1 MEEEV
6 ERGYGAYFL
15 FHGLLDSNFRSL
27 ELLIFI
33 CSSPAA
39 GGKGRDEAAHGEEDG
54 EAGEGNL
61 PSRAAFYET
70 EVLQENTTR
79 FSCGEQDWN
88 NEESGVF
95 EPNGNPGGCPR
106 VV

>member
-61 PSRAAFYET
+61 PPRAAFAEA
-70 EVLQENTTR
+70 EVQENPTR
-79 FSCGEQDWN
+79 LS
-88 NEESGVF
+88 
-95 EPNGNPGGCPR
+95 
-106 VV
+106 

>member
-15 FHGLLDSNFRSL
+15 FHGLLDSNCHSL
-27 ELLIFI
+27 ELLIFL

-54 EAGEGNL
+54 EAGEGNV
-61 PSRAAFYET
+61 PPRAAFSEA
-70 EVLQENTTR
+70 EVQENSTCL
-79 FSCGEQDWN
+79 S
-88 NEESGVF
+88 
-95 EPNGNPGGCPR
+95 
-106 VV
+106 